1 MNAHWIALGTTL
13 LAGTLPAFGSD
24 TPPPDG
30 LLAPVTVEERPARRV
45 AYVEQTGHFQAN
57 PDIYDVLLRK
67 LLDWAIPAGIWD
79 FPDRTL
85 IVCIYPD
92 DPETTPP
99 DRQRLWFGITIGET
113 DTPPDGIRTLTLPD
127 TFQDQDKPERQYA
140 EAGLDAAAIV
150 TTALRALGSEHVA
163 GGSIR
168 A

>member
-1 MNAHWIALGTTL
+1 MNSHWIALGTTL
-13 LAGTLPAFGSD
+13 LAGSLPAFGSD
-24 TPPPDG
+24 TPPRDG

-92 DPETTPP
+92 DPEIAFGLCDLGVGFPELGDVSLTELAAVRGPFGLP
-99 DRQRLWFGITIGET
+99 VERDRSFLATK
-113 DTPPDGIRTLTLPD
+113 TLSA
-127 TFQDQDKPERQYA
+127 YA
-140 EAGLDAAAIV
+140 REA
-150 TTALRALGSEHVA
+150 HQA
-163 GGSIR
+163 GRII